1 MVGKELTL
9 HFNFQSFI
17 LVDHSVV
24 QIKVHTYLLN
34 TSCTLFELMTLLYN
48 SVMIVCTYNNL
59 FLIITSIFY
68 RIKKII
74 VISTTV
80 QYTLKITVN
89 VVDPITFCQT
99 NWYLVT
105 TINFS
110 KITFSTNKEI
120 IVYIEVIAISTAV
133 HIYSTILLK
142 N

>member
-68 RIKKII
+68 TIKKII

-80 QYTLKITVN
+80 QYTLKITG
-89 VVDPITFCQT
+89 TG
-99 NWYLVT
+99 NWYL
-105 TINFS
+105 
-110 KITFSTNKEI
+110 
-120 IVYIEVIAISTAV
+120 
-133 HIYSTILLK
+133 L
-142 N
+142 